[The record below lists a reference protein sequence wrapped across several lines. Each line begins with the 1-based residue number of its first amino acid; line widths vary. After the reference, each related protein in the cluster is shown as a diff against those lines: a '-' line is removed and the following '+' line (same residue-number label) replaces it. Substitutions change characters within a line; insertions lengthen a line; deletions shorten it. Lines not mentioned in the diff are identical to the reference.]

1 MQGSLE
7 SIQQFFAA
15 QPDVEL
21 AYVFGSLAKGSA
33 RSASDLDVAIQT
45 RQPLSAEQRLDMLE
59 ALAALTGRPVDLV
72 DVTHAGEPL
81 LGEILTHGKRIKGT
95 DNHHVRLVQRHIY
108 DTEDFLPTVRRL
120 MEARR
125 QQWIN

>member
-33 RSASDLDVAIQT
+33 RSDSDLDVAIQA

-81 LGEILTHGKRIKGT
+81 LGEILTHGKRVKGT